1 MGLSRLLPQSK
12 KLKVLVMLA
21 AVASA
26 PLVLYGALM
35 ALHTYQAWRLSTMLN
50 SLEAV
55 RVGDP
60 AAGVLQTMSGGCTI
74 ERRESEYMCQIVDLP
89 LQFRWLEG
97 LVWKLPDEWRTSDTL
112 DHIGLRGSYLSVS
125 ALIDQEHVQRLSVM
139 LIVIGRYESLGS
151 RWEIADRIP
160 QHYYEEASLGPDDRR
175 TYMTWF
181 HITSIPPGEGFRV
194 YATPVSTAEELR
206 ARHVNSRCLFSLRG
220 CDGLCELLPD
230 AVPVLNERKRGW
242 GGCCSVPRSKCDLK
256 YDECRNGF
264 VD

>member
-1 MGLSRLLPQSK
+1 MGLARLLPQSK

-26 PLVLYGALM
+26 PLALYGTLL
-35 ALHTYQAWRLSTMLN
+35 ALHAYQAWRLSRMLN
-50 SLEAV
+50 SLEAI

-60 AAGVLQTMSGGCTI
+60 AASVLHTIRGGCTI
-74 ERRESEYMCQIVDLP
+74 ERRESEYVCQIVDLP

-97 LVWKLPDEWRTSDTL
+97 LVWKLPDGWRISETL
-112 DHIGLRGSYLSVS
+112 DHIGLRGSFLSVS
-125 ALIDQEHVQRLSVM
+125 ARIDQEHVQSLSVM
-139 LIVIGRYESLGS
+139 LIVVGRYESLGS

-194 YATPVSTAEELR
+194 YTTPVSTAKELR
-206 ARHVNSRCLFSLRG
+206 ARHVNSRCLFSFQG
-220 CDGLCELLPD
+220 CNGLCELLPD
-230 AVPVLNERKRGW
+230 AVTVLNERRRGW
-242 GGCCSVPRSKCDLK
+242 GGCCGVPHSRCDLK
-256 YDECRNGF
+256 YDDCSN
-264 VD
+264 